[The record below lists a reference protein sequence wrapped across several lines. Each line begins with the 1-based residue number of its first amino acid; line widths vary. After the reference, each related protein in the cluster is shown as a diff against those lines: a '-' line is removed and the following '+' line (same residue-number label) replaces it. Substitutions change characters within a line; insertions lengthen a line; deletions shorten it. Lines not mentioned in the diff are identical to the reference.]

1 MTTTKI
7 ESVLTFWFGELSEH
21 GADQTHQR
29 NWFTKDEA
37 FDASI
42 RASFLEEHQA
52 ITRGERE
59 AWLSTP
65 RGRLA
70 YVIVL
75 DQFSRNMFRGTPETF
90 ASDAKALAVAKA
102 GIDAGEDRS
111 LAVDER
117 VFLYMPLM
125 HSEALADQDRCVDLF
140 SALSAEHPNETR
152 IARNVTFAKAHR
164 DIVARFGRFPHRNEI
179 LGRSSTSEEQAF
191 LKEPNSSF

>member
-1 MTTTKI
+1 MTTII
-7 ESVLTFWFGELSEH
+7 ENVLRFWFGELTEL
-21 GADQTHQR
+21 GADDAHQR
-29 NWFTKDEA
+29 SWFSKDEA
-37 FDASI
+37 FDAKI
-42 RASFLEEHQA
+42 REAFLEEHRA

-59 AWLSTP
+59 EWLSTP

-90 ASDAKALAVAKA
+90 ATDLKALDAAKA
-102 GIDAGEDRS
+102 GIDAGEDS
-111 LAVDER
+111 ALAVDER

-125 HSEALADQDRCVDLF
+125 HSEEIADQNRCVDLF
-140 SALSAEHPNETR
+140 SALAAAHPEKAR

-164 DIVARFGRFPHRNEI
+164 DIIVRFGRFPHRNEI